1 MAGFKIGALSC
12 LATGTL
18 GYFSGKAVQ
27 KRVNQLPNID
37 TMIEDTMIENT
48 PSTDQ
53 SASSPESYDVPNS
66 EGAKT

>member
-37 TMIEDTMIENT
+37 TMIEDT

-53 SASSPESYDVPNS
+53 SASSPENYDVFNS